1 MKLPNS
7 ILVFAMLV
15 SCPGAFAQADESPSP
30 EQSPNIHSFATKPEG
45 AVLPEKVIRVRY
57 IYTKVSGQGNG
68 YDSTGGK
75 TIAPL
80 DLSLKAG
87 AIVLEYGLT
96 PELSLQ
102 FLQNFVTGY
111 DLRTNSDRALD
122 YTADTRSKLRSQ
134 FKALICAG
142 LKVPDTSCD
151 AAVAQPPSAS
161 IAAALNASSAV
172 QGQAPGIS
180 FDASNPIATTISN
193 YVDAATLRQVGSAEA
208 SGARGLGGAEV
219 AFLWS
224 PQSQGPL
231 RFSVG
236 SGFRI
241 PMNKDLA
248 AQGESS
254 ITRDVPEFGLR
265 TNIDY
270 LPMESLALGWQ
281 NQAEAGIASGKYKI
295 GGTDATF
302 SRKGLR
308 NVGFLLIKP
317 SVAGFHESLK
327 IFGPKLGIK
336 YDYGNER
343 YIKLG
348 SADTVSIGPRG
359 HEYKYYAG
367 LYIDFFSYSLPLQM
381 ELEYEKSFKGKNVAV
396 ATDTSQLQLKGFYL
410 F

>member
-1 MKLPNS
+1 MRLANLV
-7 ILVFAMLV
+7 LVFAMLV
-15 SCPGAFAQADESPSP
+15 SCPRGFAQLDQNSNA
-30 EQSPNIHSFATKPEG
+30 EQSQNIHSFATKPEG
-45 AVLPEKVIRVRY
+45 AVLPEKALRVRY
-57 IYTKVSGQGNG
+57 IYSRISGQGNG
-68 YDSTGGK
+68 YDSAGGK
-75 TIAPL
+75 SIAPL
-80 DLSLKAG
+80 DVSLNAG
-87 AIVLEYGLT
+87 AIVFEYGLT
-96 PELSLQ
+96 PELSIQ

-111 DLRTNSDRALD
+111 DLRTNSERALD

-151 AAVAQPPSAS
+151 ATIAQPPSAS
-161 IAAALNASSAV
+161 IAAALNASSVV

-180 FDASNPIATTISN
+180 FDVSSPISTTVSN
-193 YVDAATLRQVGSAEA
+193 YVDAATLRQVGSSES
-208 SGARGLGGAEV
+208 SGARGLGGAEL

-224 PQSQGPL
+224 PQSQGAL
-231 RFSVG
+231 QFSVG

-248 AQGESS
+248 AHGENS

-270 LPMESLALGWQ
+270 LATETLALGWQ
-281 NQAEAGIASGKYKI
+281 NQAEVGIASGNYKI
-295 GGTDATF
+295 GEADATF

-308 NVGFLLIKP
+308 NLGFLLIKP
-317 SVAGFHESLK
+317 SLAGIHDSLK
-327 IFGPKLGIK
+327 MFGPKLGIK

-348 SADTVSIGPRG
+348 GADTVSLAPRG

-367 LYIDFFSYSLPLQM
+367 LYVDFFPYRVPLQM
-381 ELEYEKSFKGKNVAV
+381 ELEYEKSFKGKNVAI
-396 ATDTSQLQLKGFYL
+396 AT
-410 F
+410 